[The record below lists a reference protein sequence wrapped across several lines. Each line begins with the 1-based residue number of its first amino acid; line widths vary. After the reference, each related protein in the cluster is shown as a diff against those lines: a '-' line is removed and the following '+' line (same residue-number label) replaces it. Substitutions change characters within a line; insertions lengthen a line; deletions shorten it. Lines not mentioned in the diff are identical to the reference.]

1 MSDQI
6 GVNSLSVS
14 FKVSI
19 DSTGISVEDGKTMP
33 TFHDQRSLSERLYE
47 EQGINTQLL
56 LGHSSDRMTAQ
67 YHNDRG
73 LDWVKVKV

>member
-1 MSDQI
+1 
-6 GVNSLSVS
+6 
-14 FKVSI
+14 
-19 DSTGISVEDGKTMP
+19 MP
-33 TFHDQRSLSERLYE
+33 TFREQHSLSERLYE
-47 EQGINTQLL
+47 EQAINTQLL